1 MPIFK
6 LGCTKIVA
14 TIGPAITLKLQTN
27 SERNKSN
34 PEYLEVL
41 NLFTELFFK
50 GLTCIRFNFSHS
62 NNEER
67 LFRLQLWRE
76 AKTEFYRVFNRIDEN
91 GNSPYKTRFLFPI
104 AELADTKG
112 PEIRVWEMLDKD
124 KGQLYKRGDVVRVY
138 CKDKKTGDQSCFSV
152 TDSTS
157 KYNMALDCSVGEKI
171 LVDDGKLSFLIQSV
185 DVDSGIVEAIA
196 ENDHYLKANKRVN
209 LPNADYSL
217 PFVSDKDREDIL
229 FSLEQGF
236 QFIALSFVNKLE
248 DILEVKKLVQDN
260 GEGKDKPLI
269 ISKIETTQCL
279 KNIDSVISESD
290 GIMIARGDLALES
303 PYYNVPFWTKE
314 ILRKTAK
321 EKKPAIVATQMLDSL
336 ERTVVP
342 TRAEVSDVYRAAE
355 LTSDCT
361 MLSGETAQGLF
372 PLIALSTMSE
382 IIKAAEKKVNYEK
395 LFKYFTKDNKSDRLY
410 SLGNQLFLESDKFNS
425 VVSCFLFADE
435 LLEEE
440 LNQLSSLKLPFPFVV
455 FYRKTNYL
463 EAEQDFEL
471 KCSALNRGIYKIA
484 LVGSTDESLEDC
496 ARAFLNL
503 CGYSGSNNLFVVY
516 KSKDLKLV
524 TL

>member
-1 MPIFK
+1 MSNFK

-14 TIGPAITLKLQTN
+14 TIGPSITLKLHTN
-27 SERNKSN
+27 SQRDRSN
-34 PEYLEVL
+34 PDYLEVL

-50 GLTCIRFNFSHS
+50 GLSCIRFNFSHS

-76 AKTEFYRVFNRIDEN
+76 AKAEFYRIFNRIDDQ
-91 GNSPYKTRFLFPI
+91 GNSPYKFKFLFPI

-112 PEIRVWEMLDKD
+112 PEIRVWDMQDKS
-124 KGQLYKRGDVVRVY
+124 KGQLYKRGDIVKIY
-138 CKDKKTGDQSCFSV
+138 CKDKKAGDQNCFSV
-152 TDSTS
+152 TDSTA
-157 KYNMALDCSVGEKI
+157 KYNMALDCSVGSKI

-185 DVDSGIVEAIA
+185 DVDSGVVVAMA
-196 ENDHYLKANKRVN
+196 ENDHFLKGNKRVN

-217 PFVSDKDREDIL
+217 PFVSERDRGDIL

-248 DILEVKKLVQDN
+248 DILEVKKLIKEN
-260 GEGKDKPLI
+260 SSGKNLPLI

-279 KNIDSVISESD
+279 KNIDSVISESH

-303 PYYNVPFWTKE
+303 PYYLVPYWTKE
-314 ILRKTAK
+314 ILRKTAR

-336 ERTVVP
+336 ERNVVP

-355 LTSDCT
+355 LTADCT

-372 PLIALSTMSE
+372 PLIAVSTMSE
-382 IIKAAEKKVNYEK
+382 VIKAAEKQGNYEK
-395 LFKYFTKDNKSDRLY
+395 IFKHFYRENKSDRLK
-410 SLGNQLFLESDKFNS
+410 SLGDQLFLEINKFSS
-425 VVSCFLFADE
+425 VVSCFLFSDE

-455 FYRKTNYL
+455 FYRKSNYQ
-463 EAEQDFEL
+463 EAEGDFEL
-471 KCSALNRGIYKIA
+471 KCSALNRGVYKIA
-484 LVGSTDESLEDC
+484 LVGSKDESLEDC
-496 ARAFLNL
+496 SKAFLHL
-503 CGYSGSNNLFVVY
+503 CGYSSSGNLVAFY
-516 KSKDLKLV
+516 KAKNIQLV
-524 TL
+524 NL